1 MSSNLTD
8 EKRRRLEQ
16 KVGEFRQCQVDEAVQ
31 HVLEFNK
38 TPVTLK
44 AEVDRFVIG
53 QEKGKKILA
62 TAIAFHYRRLGAALK
77 RALSEHDGDIGAALR
92 GTRTPK
98 ANILMVGPT
107 GCGKTY
113 TSETVSELVG
123 VPFVVEDMTKFSEV
137 GYVGMNVSDILV
149 DLLVAG
155 GGNPHVA
162 QMGIVYLDEVDKIA
176 GETSS
181 VRDVSGKGVQ
191 KGLLKLVEGVD
202 NTLEIGQERL
212 ALSTRHVLFV
222 AGGAFD
228 SLEGIVRGR
237 LARLNVVGDWRDYLA
252 AEDLV
257 SSGME
262 RQLIGRFPVRV
273 VYDRLTTRDLQDI
286 LTKSADSPLMAY
298 VQDLK
303 DWGIELRYTDEALGE
318 IARRAK
324 KEGTGARGLT
334 GILHRVL
341 LEDMFRLP
349 GAYTG
354 ELMMDGAY
362 IREKLG

>member
-1 MSSNLTD
+1 MTYSLTE
-8 EKRRRLEQ
+8 EKRRRIAEKMEQ
-16 KVGEFRQCQVDEAVQ
+16 FRQRQVGDAVE
-31 HVLEFNK
+31 HILEFNK
-38 TPVTLK
+38 TPTTLK
-44 AEVDRFVIG
+44 SELDRFVIG

-62 TAIAFHYRRLGAALK
+62 TAIAFHYRRLGSSLK
-77 RALSEHDGDIGAALR
+77 RALGDFKGDIEAALK

-113 TSETVSELVG
+113 TSETASELVG
-123 VPFVVEDMTKFSEV
+123 VPFVVEDLTKFSEV
-137 GYVGMNVSDILV
+137 GYVGMNVPDILV
-149 DLLVAG
+149 DLLVSG
-155 GGNPHVA
+155 GGNPYVA
-162 QMGIVYLDEVDKIA
+162 QMGIVYLDEMDKIA
-176 GETSS
+176 AETST

-202 NTLEIGQERL
+202 NTLEFGKERL
-212 ALSTRHVLFV
+212 NLSTKHVLFI
-222 AGGAFD
+222 AGGAYD
-228 SLEGIVRGR
+228 SLEGIVRNR
-237 LARLNVVGDWRDYLA
+237 LARLNVTGDWRDHLA
-252 AEDLV
+252 TEDLV
-257 SSGME
+257 SFGME
-262 RQLIGRFPVRV
+262 RQLVGRFPVRV
-273 VYDRLTTRDLQDI
+273 VYDRLTTQELQDI
-286 LTKSADSPLMAY
+286 LIKSADSPLLAY

-303 DWGIELRYTDEALGE
+303 AWGIELRYTEDALAE

-349 GAYTG
+349 GSYTG

>member
-1 MSSNLTD
+1 MSDNDSD
-8 EKRRRLEQ
+8 IE
-16 KVGEFRQCQVDEAVQ
+16 
-31 HVLEFNK
+31 
-38 TPVTLK
+38 
-44 AEVDRFVIG
+44 
-53 QEKGKKILA
+53 
-62 TAIAFHYRRLGAALK
+62 AALK
-77 RALSEHDGDIGAALR
+77 S
-92 GTRTPK
+92 TRTPK

-113 TSETVSELVG
+113 TSETASDLVG

-137 GYVGMNVSDILV
+137 GYVGMNVTDILV

-176 GETSS
+176 VETST

-202 NTLEIGQERL
+202 NTLELGKERL
-212 ALSTRHVLFV
+212 SLSTKHVLFI

-228 SLEGIVRGR
+228 SLEGTVRSR
-237 LARLNVVGDWRDYLA
+237 LARLNVVGDWRDHL
-252 AEDLV
+252 ETQDLV
-257 SSGME
+257 SFGME
-262 RQLIGRFPVRV
+262 RQFVGRFPVRV
-273 VYDRLTTRDLQDI
+273 VYDRLTTQELQDI
-286 LTKSADSPLMAY
+286 LIKSADSPLLAY
-298 VQDLK
+298 IQDLK
-303 DWGIELRYTDEALGE
+303 DWGIELCYTDEALGE

-341 LEDMFRLP
+341 LEDMFSLP
-349 GAYTG
+349 GTYTG

>member
-1 MSSNLTD
+1 MTYSLTE
-8 EKRRRLEQ
+8 EKRRRIAEKMEQ
-16 KVGEFRQCQVDEAVQ
+16 FRQRQVGDAVE
-31 HVLEFNK
+31 HILEFNK
-38 TPVTLK
+38 TPTTLK
-44 AEVDRFVIG
+44 SELDRFVIG

-62 TAIAFHYRRLGAALK
+62 TAIAFHYRRLGSSLK
-77 RALSEHDGDIGAALR
+77 RALGDFKGDIEAALK

-113 TSETVSELVG
+113 TSETASELVG
-123 VPFVVEDMTKFSEV
+123 VPFVVEDLTKFSEV
-137 GYVGMNVSDILV
+137 GYVGMNVTDILV
-149 DLLVAG
+149 DLLVSG
-155 GGNPHVA
+155 GGNPYVA
-162 QMGIVYLDEVDKIA
+162 QMGIVYLDEMDKIA
-176 GETSS
+176 AETST

-202 NTLEIGQERL
+202 NTLEFGKERL
-212 ALSTRHVLFV
+212 NLSTKHVLFI
-222 AGGAFD
+222 AGGAYD
-228 SLEGIVRGR
+228 SLEGIVRNR
-237 LARLNVVGDWRDYLA
+237 LARLNVTGDWRDHLA
-252 AEDLV
+252 TEDLV
-257 SSGME
+257 SFGME
-262 RQLIGRFPVRV
+262 RQLVGRFPVRV
-273 VYDRLTTRDLQDI
+273 VYDRLTTQELQDI
-286 LTKSADSPLMAY
+286 LIKSADSPLLAY

-303 DWGIELRYTDEALGE
+303 AWGIELRYTEDALAE

-349 GAYTG
+349 GSYTG

>member
-1 MSSNLTD
+1 MSIGLSD
-8 EKRRRLEQ
+8 EKRRRLAEKVEQ
-16 KVGEFRQCQVDEAVQ
+16 FRHRQVDEAVQ

-38 TPVTLK
+38 TPAVLK

-53 QEKGKKILA
+53 QEKGKKIIA
-62 TAIAFHYRRLGAALK
+62 TAIAFHYRRLGSALK
-77 RALSEHDGDIGAALR
+77 RALGENNGDIEVALKT
-92 GTRTPK
+92 TRTPK

-113 TSETVSELVG
+113 TSETASELVG

-176 GETSS
+176 AETTS

-202 NTLEIGQERL
+202 NTLEIGKERL
-212 ALSTRHVLFV
+212 NLSTRHVLFIA
-222 AGGAFD
+222 AGAYD
-228 SLEGIVRGR
+228 SLEGIVRNR

-252 AEDLV
+252 TEDLV
-257 SSGME
+257 SFGME
-262 RQLIGRFPVRV
+262 RQLVGRFPVRV
-273 VYDRLTTRDLQDI
+273 VYGRLTTRELQDI
-286 LTKSADSPLMAY
+286 LVKSADSPLLAY

-303 DWGIELRYTDEALGE
+303 DWGIELKYTDEALGE

-341 LEDMFRLP
+341 LEDMFSLP

-354 ELMMDGAY
+354 ELMMDGVY
-362 IREKLG
+362 VREKLG